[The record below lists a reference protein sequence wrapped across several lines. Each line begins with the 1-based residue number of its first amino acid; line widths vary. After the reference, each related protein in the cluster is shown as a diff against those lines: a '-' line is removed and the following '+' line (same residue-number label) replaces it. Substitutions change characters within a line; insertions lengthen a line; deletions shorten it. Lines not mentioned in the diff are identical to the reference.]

1 MDTSRPLNAG
11 PAPSAGRAG
20 ASSATAPATASSA
33 ASARLAELAAAKY
46 LLFTTHRRNGT
57 PVNTPVWVARDGDAL
72 VFTTVTRTG
81 KVKRL
86 RNRSDVLVG
95 PSDIRG
101 TLLGEQVPATAVLDS
116 ARAPAYRRLLRRKY
130 GPLCAIALT
139 ANVLRFG
146 KGGTIGVR
154 VTLD

>member
-1 MDTSRPLNAG
+1 MDTSPELDASRTRDAG
-11 PAPSAGRAG
+11 PSPD
-20 ASSATAPATASSA
+20 A
-33 ASARLAELAAAKY
+33 AARLGELAAAKY

-57 PVNTPVWVARDGDAL
+57 PVPTPVWVARDGDAL

-101 TLLGEQVPATAVLDS
+101 TLLGEQVPATAVLDPE
-116 ARAPAYRRLLRRKY
+116 RAPAYRKLLRRKY
-130 GPLCAIALT
+130 GLLCAIALT

-154 VTLD
+154 VTLG

>member
-1 MDTSRPLNAG
+1 MDTLD
-11 PAPSAGRAG
+11 
-20 ASSATAPATASSA
+20 A
-33 ASARLAELAAAKY
+33 AAETERLAAAKY
-46 LLFTTHRRNGT
+46 LLFTTYRKDGT
-57 PVNTPVWVARDGDAL
+57 PVATPVWVARDGDAL
-72 VFTTVTRTG
+72 VFTTVTKTG

-101 TLLGEQVPATAVLDS
+101 NLLGAQVPASAVLDPV
-116 ARAPAYRRLLRRKY
+116 RAPAYRKLLRRKY
-130 GPLCAIALT
+130 GVLCAVALT

-154 VTLD
+154 VTVG

>member
-1 MDTSRPLNAG
+1 MDTS
-11 PAPSAGRAG
+11 PALDASRA
-20 ASSATAPATASSA
+20 PDA
-33 ASARLAELAAAKY
+33 AARLEELAAAKY
-46 LLFTTHRRNGT
+46 LLFTTHRKNGT
-57 PVNTPVWVARDGDAL
+57 PVPTPVWVARDGDAL

-101 TLLGEQVPATAVLDS
+101 TLLGEQVPATAVLDPG
-116 ARAPAYRRLLRRKY
+116 RAPAYRKLLRRKY
-130 GPLCAIALT
+130 GLLCAIALT

-154 VTLD
+154 VTLS

>member
-1 MDTSRPLNAG
+1 MDTS
-11 PAPSAGRAG
+11 PALD
-20 ASSATAPATASSA
+20 ASHPPDA
-33 ASARLAELAAAKY
+33 AARLSELAAAKY
-46 LLFTTHRRNGT
+46 LLFTTHRKNGT
-57 PVNTPVWVARDGDAL
+57 PVPTPVWVARDGDAL

-101 TLLGEQVPATAVLDS
+101 TLLGEQVPATAVLDPD
-116 ARAPAYRRLLRRKY
+116 RAPAYRKLLRRKY
-130 GPLCAIALT
+130 GLLCAIALT

-154 VTLD
+154 VTLN

>member
-1 MDTSRPLNAG
+1 MDTSPALDDSRPPDAG
-11 PAPSAGRAG
+11 PSPD
-20 ASSATAPATASSA
+20 SA
-33 ASARLAELAAAKY
+33 ARLDELAAAKY
-46 LLFTTHRRNGT
+46 LLFTTHRKNGT
-57 PVNTPVWVARDGDAL
+57 PVPTPVWVARDGDAL

-101 TLLGEQVPATAVLDS
+101 TLLGEQVPATAVLDPD
-116 ARAPAYRRLLRRKY
+116 RAPAYRKLLRRKY
-130 GPLCAIALT
+130 GLLCAIALT

-154 VTLD
+154 VTLN

>member
-1 MDTSRPLNAG
+1 MDTSPALDASRP
-11 PAPSAGRAG
+11 PD
-20 ASSATAPATASSA
+20 A
-33 ASARLAELAAAKY
+33 AARLDELAAAKY
-46 LLFTTHRRNGT
+46 LLFTTHRKNGT
-57 PVNTPVWVARDGDAL
+57 PVPTPVWVARDGDAL

-101 TLLGEQVPATAVLDS
+101 NLLGEQVPATAVLDLG
-116 ARAPAYRRLLRRKY
+116 RAPAYRKLLRRKY
-130 GPLCAIALT
+130 GLLCAIALT

-154 VTLD
+154 VTLS

>member
-1 MDTSRPLNAG
+1 MDTSPALDASPAPNAG
-11 PAPSAGRAG
+11 PSPD
-20 ASSATAPATASSA
+20 A
-33 ASARLAELAAAKY
+33 AARLSELAAAKY
-46 LLFTTHRRNGT
+46 LLFTTHRKNGT
-57 PVNTPVWVARDGDAL
+57 PVPTPVWVARDGDAL

-101 TLLGEQVPATAVLDS
+101 TLLGEQVPATAVLDPG
-116 ARAPAYRRLLRRKY
+116 RAPAYRKLLRRKY
-130 GPLCAIALT
+130 GLLCAIALT

-154 VTLD
+154 VTLN

>member
-1 MDTSRPLNAG
+1 MDTSPALDASRP
-11 PAPSAGRAG
+11 PD
-20 ASSATAPATASSA
+20 A
-33 ASARLAELAAAKY
+33 AARLDELAAAKY
-46 LLFTTHRRNGT
+46 LLFTTHRKNGT
-57 PVNTPVWVARDGDAL
+57 PVPTPVWVARDGDAL

-101 TLLGEQVPATAVLDS
+101 NLLGEQVPATAVLDPG
-116 ARAPAYRRLLRRKY
+116 RAPAYRKLLRRKY
-130 GPLCAIALT
+130 GLLCAIALT

-154 VTLD
+154 VTLS

>member
-1 MDTSRPLNAG
+1 MDTSRPLDASPALNAPG
-11 PAPSAGRAG
+11 SPDV
-20 ASSATAPATASSA
+20 
-33 ASARLAELAAAKY
+33 SARLDALAAAKY

-57 PVNTPVWVARDGDAL
+57 PVPTPVWVARDGDAL

-101 TLLGEQVPATAVLDS
+101 NLLGEQVPATAALDPD
-116 ARAPAYRRLLRRKY
+116 RAPAYRKLLRRKY

-146 KGGTIGVR
+146 RGGTIGVR
-154 VTLD
+154 VTLG